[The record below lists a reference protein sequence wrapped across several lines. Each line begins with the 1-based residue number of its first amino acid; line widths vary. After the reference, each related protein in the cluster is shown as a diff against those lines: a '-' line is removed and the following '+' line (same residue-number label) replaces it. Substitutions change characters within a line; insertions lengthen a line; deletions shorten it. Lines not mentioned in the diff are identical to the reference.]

1 MKAKHLKNIFTFLPI
16 LLTIV
21 LSSTIYAQTWTQ
33 RGGDI
38 CGEAISDFSGW
49 SIALNSDGTKL
60 AVGAAKNQGGGNN
73 RGHVRVFGWDGAVWG
88 QLGND
93 IDGDDLIYFET
104 IVSGD
109 ASGDIIDNILT
120 VTPATNFFG

>member
-49 SIALNSDGTKL
+49 SIALNSDGTKFL
-60 AVGAAKNQGGGNN
+60 VNLNKYN
-73 RGHVRVFGWDGAVWG
+73 VF
-88 QLGND
+88 LE
-93 IDGDDLIYFET
+93 LISSFLW
-104 IVSGD
+104 SRK
-109 ASGDIIDNILT
+109 S
-120 VTPATNFFG
+120 FFLEI